1 IKEWFLP
8 ENQVAYAKTAGL
20 CARQDIWPELMGA
33 PDQYA
38 EAGTSMI
45 DDKSGVWSNHPK
57 SVDIQ
62 YNLLAPHGQKMLQG
76 APVEDEL
83 AAYAEEVNAALKG
96 CSRRCRTG
104 RPRPAPQPLRHDR
117 AHQGAPGMSRSEER
131 WLIIL
136 FLLPTMAFMVLLLW
150 VPFLQGIWMSFHQWP
165 FMGEPRWKGLENYTD
180 FMTADYFWTAIEA
193 TLIYSLSTLFQ
204 LVLALAA
211 ALALKQKF
219 VGFKPLWRG
228 IMIISYAM
236 PPVVVGAIWL
246 FLLDPSLGMIT
257 HYLLEFG
264 IIDYPIYWFSENL
277 WAKWMITLVASWT
290 FWPFMFLIIL
300 SSLQSIPESHYELA
314 EIYGAN
320 MWQRFVTVTWP
331 NIKGAILVVVILRLA
346 FNLAKIDQPFTLTGG
361 GPGYE
366 TSVLS
371 ILMYRFAFMSGD
383 FGMAFTVGM
392 FLVAMTAI
400 LILPFAWLFQRQFR
414 TT

>member
-1 IKEWFLP
+1 M
-8 ENQVAYAKTAGL
+8 N
-20 CARQDIWPELMGA
+20 
-33 PDQYA
+33 
-38 EAGTSMI
+38 
-45 DDKSGVWSNHPK
+45 
-57 SVDIQ
+57 
-62 YNLLAPHGQKMLQG
+62 
-76 APVEDEL
+76 
-83 AAYAEEVNAALKG
+83 
-96 CSRRCRTG
+96 
-104 RPRPAPQPLRHDR
+104 
-117 AHQGAPGMSRSEER
+117 RSEER

-136 FLLPTMAFMVLLLW
+136 FLLPTTAFMVLLLW

-165 FMGEPRWKGLENYTD
+165 FMGEPKWKGLDNYIS
-180 FMTADYFWTAIEA
+180 FLSADYFWVSIRV

-204 LVLALAA
+204 LILALAA

-219 VGFKPLWRG
+219 VRFKPLWRG

-246 FLLDPSLGMIT
+246 FLLDPGLGMIT
-257 HYLLEFG
+257 HYLIQFG
-264 IIDYPIYWFSENL
+264 IIEAPIYWFSENE
-277 WAKWMITLVASWT
+277 WAKWIITLVASWT

-300 SSLQSIPESHYELA
+300 SSLQAIPESHYELA

-320 MWQRFVTVTWP
+320 MWQRFVTVTLHH
-331 NIKGAILVVVILRLA
+331 IKGAIIVVVILRLA

-392 FLVAMTAI
+392 FLVVITVI
-400 LILPFAWLFQRQFR
+400 LILPFAYLAQRQFR
-414 TT
+414 AAAR